1 MSKPILQKTS
11 FGILRTNPKLTSNVK
26 LIADSNDI
34 IYLESFS
41 ANSEL
46 SKSKYKGFKV
56 SSASDYYF
64 DLYRFYN
71 QGSPVTKEKSF
82 DIFERSD
89 SLSISDRYGVQFDM
103 TYAYGAEPK
112 NSKLYPEEFGLLA
125 PLWIEP
131 SNIPDYFIICRIE
144 DPVSVNT
151 KTAASE
157 ADPSIISQIIDSAN
171 FTDNIL
177 KNSTIITKF
186 DLTNES
192 NLGRYIRRHVNNEAF
207 PESGMNAKWEK
218 DGYFQYNGIA
228 LDRPGFVS
236 RSKNMYYE
244 SWPNDSTIIEYE
256 NKLTNGFSD
265 LNVVHPNII
274 NLEFLFDDDSVD
286 DYRFQRYFGL
296 YVNKAEYNKFFLD
309 GGALFQ
315 DRFNQTSQLPLPVQ
329 NTVGYDNNTQDQVQT
344 NENGIVLYAEQP
356 PISSINGTSFFPN
369 ELVYDTARIGYVEDA
384 SGEFHKIK
392 NSSQFD
398 AGTIRLNDK
407 SINWKNF
414 TGFQE
419 PENYVSAEFNNAVK
433 GRPACVIEF
442 TSAPVNDDEF
452 RVFFTDPTD
461 PSQLEFIDSFTLTA
475 SDSIPLTTSDSNLYS
490 SNGTTANIAQAFAKC
505 FNDRNAYYPDL
516 IAVSAIA
523 INSKVVIYSRIPS
536 ETWNKIKVTSFSQ
549 ATIEDD
555 IAINF
560 ISGQSTDY
568 TTSLYESSPQP
579 FSAVLGFLA
588 TGQFVGGNNNTL
600 SKIKVASSTTD
611 LFVIDKYLTTNKG
624 FSKILNVVP
633 YLDQPIKNELG
644 EITGFEDFDDY
655 YTVNITDTDENI
667 ILTSSQQAIITPL
680 RFNNC
685 GLLSIYPMKDFDF
698 DFYNK
703 QYNKDADSDTSK
715 LLAFYL
721 GQTGPFGQTS
731 SFDVSAPGLTG
742 TTGWIDTIIGPDS
755 AFIEDGGF
763 QNLMGISNTLEDT
776 DSVVYNEYDRLKEN
790 AVKQLALDSR
800 VVPFINKWVF
810 DDDGTDV
817 RQNPYRL
824 NVDASFRYSNF
835 SPSFR
840 EFQNNPKFYTHEWYY
855 LQKYPPY
862 MDFEERKDSWS
873 YFNNA
878 INIGSTYATG
888 TTSPDFGLATVDGP
902 ASEDLDYFS
911 EYFTRETIDIPNE
924 ILPYPVTQETKYSTF
939 AYGTDVRFAET
950 LFRGVKVIVKERFES
965 SDINYD
971 INKKKLKNSTKY
983 NDYKFASIISL
994 VENGIT
1000 YKLIENEKY
1009 KTITLVI
1016 EAGFQ
1021 DPYFTKIGSGASGST
1036 DPNDYFIDR
1045 TLIYTLRDKLKIGSG
1060 GNYEPVDKELSGAI
1074 SQWSGIVGNV
1084 TILGKTNFTS
1094 GTPPNFVVELQK
1106 QEDGSY
1112 NNIVIQHPTNNL
1124 IVFVIENIISAST
1137 NTIVADNIR
1146 LYNKPYVEGTSV
1158 PLPNDLLLP
1167 IWTVDPVN
1175 DIPSMFNDLALW
1187 SEVPNYLNGGYRGYE
1202 GIIDNLAFAYI
1213 ADAFNSG
1220 DPTIEYI
1227 TYKEDGSIVNNDK
1240 IIELSLPIEAI
1251 KANYLV
1257 PDEDTQVPNEL
1268 DSILSGSVA
1277 GYQIGASEKA
1287 IVNVMA
1293 RYDGRYQPKFNDV
1306 LYFLDYDEAYI
1317 PNTSIGITGPRYYGF
1332 DNYLNLE
1339 FNTYE
1344 SKFGFIDN
1352 YFYNKC
1358 NPENPQ
1364 GVLRLSDSKLPSV
1377 YPLTGEIAIDKRDF
1391 YTFYSNWDMGYYKK
1405 AIDRTT
1411 EESIIGYRGVLENKS
1426 FFGSKIISIPDKIRL
1441 ENFTI
1446 IDIDDLSGGLSG
1458 ISNVPESVVKTIN
1471 KTSSAKP
1478 KKAYTKKSSL
1488 VLDVFT
1494 TKALT
1499 DFLRLDGF
1507 DSEFNKYINPSFSFG
1522 EAGLDDDIIKYIQD
1536 NIFQRYS
1543 VKRIIFYE
1551 NRFANNVNQLNTIE
1565 LDLSNFELL
1574 KKGYKI
1580 SENLSVKYSTQSP
1593 LNFTLIYNIPKLDNY
1608 SISFKVDL
1616 EKK

>member
-1 MSKPILQKTS
+1 MNKPILQKTS

-26 LIADSNDI
+26 LIADSKDT

-71 QGSPVTKEKSF
+71 QGSSVAKETSF
-82 DIFERSD
+82 DLFERSN

-103 TYAYGAEPK
+103 NYAYGAEPK
-112 NSKLYPEEFGLLA
+112 NSKLYPEEFSLLA

-144 DPVSVNT
+144 DPVSINT
-151 KTAASE
+151 KTATNE
-157 ADPSIISQIIDSAN
+157 ADLSIIESITDSNN

-192 NLGRYIRRHVNNEAF
+192 NLGRYIRRHAGNSAF
-207 PESGMNAKWEK
+207 PESAMNAKWEK
-218 DGYFQYNGIA
+218 DKYFQYNGIA

-236 RSKNMYYE
+236 RTKNMYYE

-256 NKLTNGFSD
+256 NSLTNGFSD

-274 NLEFLFDDDSVD
+274 NLEFLFNDDTVD

-309 GGALFQ
+309 GDALFQ
-315 DRFNQTSQLPLPVQ
+315 DRFNQTSQLPMPIQ
-329 NTVGYDNNTQDQVQT
+329 NEIGYDNNIKDQIQT

-369 ELVYDTARIGYVEDA
+369 ELVYDTASIGYVEDA

-398 AGTIRLNDK
+398 SGTIRLNDT

-414 TGFQE
+414 TGFQD
-419 PENYVSAEFNNAVK
+419 PENYVRAEFNNDVK

-442 TSAPVNDDEF
+442 TSKPINDDEF

-461 PSQLEFIDSFTLTA
+461 PSQLEFIDSFTLIA
-475 SDSIPLTTSDSNLYS
+475 SDTIPLTTSDSNLYS
-490 SNGTTANIAQAFAKC
+490 SNGTMSNIAVAFAKC

-516 IAVSAIA
+516 ITVSAIA
-523 INSKVVIYSRIPS
+523 IGTKVVIFSRIPS

-549 ATIEDD
+549 ATIESD

-579 FSAVLGFLA
+579 FTAVLGFLA

-600 SKIKVASSTTD
+600 AKIKVASSTTE
-611 LFVIDKYLTTNKG
+611 LFSTDNYLTTDKG
-624 FSKILNVVP
+624 FSKILNVIP

-644 EITGFEDFDDY
+644 EIIGFTDFDDY
-655 YTVNITDTDENI
+655 NTVNISNNEQNI
-667 ILTSSQQAIITPL
+667 LLTSSQQAIITPL

-685 GLLSIYPMKDFDF
+685 GLLSVYPMKDFDF
-698 DFYNK
+698 DFYNE

-715 LLAFYL
+715 LRAFYL
-721 GQTGPFGQTS
+721 GQTGPYGQTS
-731 SFDVSAPGLTG
+731 SFPLPLDAGLTG
-742 TTGWIDTIIGPDS
+742 STGWIDTIIGPS
-755 AFIEDGGF
+755 SSFIENGGF
-763 QNLMGISNTLEDT
+763 QNLMGISNLLEDT
-776 DSVVYNEYDRLKEN
+776 DSTVYNEYDRLKEN
-790 AVKQLALDSR
+790 DVKQLVLDSR

-810 DDDGTDV
+810 DDGSTDV

-835 SPSFR
+835 GPSFR

-878 INIGSTYATG
+878 INIGSTYAAG

-902 ASEDLDYFS
+902 TDQDLDYFS
-911 EYFTRETIDIPNE
+911 EYFTRETIDIPGS
-924 ILPYPVTQETKYSTF
+924 ILPYPVSQETKYSTF

-950 LFRGVKVIVKERFES
+950 LFRGAKVIVKERFED
-965 SDINYD
+965 SDINYN
-971 INKKKLKNSTKY
+971 INQKKLKNSTKY

-1000 YKLIENEKY
+1000 YKIIENEKY

-1016 EAGFQ
+1016 EAGLQ
-1021 DPYFTKIGSGASGST
+1021 DPYFTKFGEAGATST

-1045 TLIYTLRDKLKIGSG
+1045 TLIYTLRDKIGPTAG
-1060 GNYEPVDKELSGAI
+1060 VYIPANKDLSGAI
-1074 SQWSGIVGNV
+1074 SHWAGPSGNV
-1084 TILGKTNFTS
+1084 TIYGKTNFTT
-1094 GTPPNFVVELQK
+1094 GTSPNFLSELQT

-1112 NNIVIQHPTNNL
+1112 NNIVIQHPTNPGL
-1124 IVFVIENIISAST
+1124 VFVIEDIISASAT
-1137 NTIVADNIR
+1137 SINASNIQ
-1146 LYNKPYVEGTSV
+1146 LYPFPYIGDGT
-1158 PLPNDLLLP
+1158 
-1167 IWTVDPVN
+1167 
-1175 DIPSMFNDLALW
+1175 DIPTGTNLLTGLWYNGEINLPTIFNDFALW
-1187 SEVPNYLNGGYRGYE
+1187 SEVPEYRGGGYRGYE
-1202 GIIDNLAFAYI
+1202 GIIDDLAFANI

-1220 DPTIEYI
+1220 NPNIEYI

-1251 KANYLV
+1251 KANYLIPV
-1257 PDEDTQVPNEL
+1257 EDTQVPNEL
-1268 DSILSGSVA
+1268 DSVLSGNVA
-1277 GYQIGASEKA
+1277 GYQMSASNEA
-1287 IVNVMA
+1287 IVNVMS

-1317 PNTSIGITGPRYYGF
+1317 PNTSTGITGPRHYGF

-1344 SKFGFIDN
+1344 SKFGFINN

-1358 NPENPQ
+1358 NPENSQ
-1364 GVLRLSDSKLPSV
+1364 GVLRLSNTNLPSV
-1377 YPLTGEIAIDKRDF
+1377 YPKIGEIAIDKRDF
-1391 YTFYSNWDMGYYKK
+1391 YTFFSNWDMGYYKK
-1405 AIDRTT
+1405 AVDRTT

-1426 FFGSKIISIPDKIRL
+1426 FFGSKIISIPDEIRL
-1441 ENFTI
+1441 ENFTV
-1446 IDIDDLSGGLSG
+1446 IDIDDLTGGLAD

-1471 KTSSAKP
+1471 DTSTPKP
-1478 KKAYTKKSSL
+1478 NNQVTLKQEL

-1494 TKALT
+1494 TKSLT
-1499 DFLRLDGF
+1499 DFLRADGF

-1543 VKRIIFYE
+1543 IKRIVFYE

-1580 SENLSVKYSTQSP
+1580 SENLSVKYSTESP